1 MRAFLYRAVVVAS
14 VLFTTTTAVNAE
26 NHHASALSFK
36 VQSLTDNIA
45 MLQGQGGNIAVMAG
59 KQGLLMIDD
68 DYQKMS
74 PALQQALTPF
84 GGEDKLTYIINTHW
98 HGDHTQGNLHFGHSA
113 QIIAH
118 DNVRERLLT
127 SQEVK
132 LFNMKTKPYPAH
144 ALPSITYETALTLHM
159 NDEEIELIH
168 LPGGHTD
175 GDSVVFFKK
184 ANVVHMGD
192 HFFNGF
198 FPFVD
203 VQNGGNV
210 SRMAE
215 NVGKVLAMLDDGA
228 IIIPGHGPVATKQDL
243 VAFKRMLEGTTSEIE
258 LMRSAGMNLQQMQK
272 KGLSDKWIEWADGFL
287 SEEVWISIV
296 SSSLDSVR

>member
-1 MRAFLYRAVVVAS
+1 MFQPVK
-14 VLFTTTTAVNAE
+14 VLLTALTLGVMSLPAMAE
-26 NHHASALSFK
+26 NHHQKGPSFK
-36 VQSLTDNIA
+36 IQPLTDNIA
-45 MLQGQGGNIAVMAG
+45 MLRGRGGNIAVLSG
-59 KQGLLMIDD
+59 EQGLLMVDD
-68 DYQKMS
+68 DYQNMS
-74 PALQQALTPF
+74 PALQTALGEF

-98 HGDHTQGNLHFGHSA
+98 HGDHTQGNLHFGHGA

-127 SQEVK
+127 AQEVK
-132 LFNMKTKPYPAH
+132 LFNMKSEPYPEH
-144 ALPSITYETALTLHM
+144 ALPSITYEKALTLHI
-159 NDEEIELIH
+159 NKEEVELVH

-210 SRMAE
+210 ARMAE
-215 NVGKVLAMLDDGA
+215 NVGTVLALIDDKTVV
-228 IIIPGHGPVATKQDL
+228 IPGHGPVSNKAEL
-243 VAFKRMLEGTTSEIE
+243 VAFKAMLEGTSAEVAA
-258 LMRSAGMNLQQMQK
+258 MRAEGMNLGQMQV
-272 KGLSDKWIEWADGFL
+272 KGLSDQWQEWTDGFL
-287 SEEVWISIV
+287 SEQVWIGIV
-296 SSSLDSVR
+296 NSSLDQ

>member
-1 MRAFLYRAVVVAS
+1 MVSFLYRLVVLITVSLSTSAM
-14 VLFTTTTAVNAE
+14 AE
-26 NHHASALSFK
+26 NHHASTLSFK
-36 VQSLTDNIA
+36 VQPLTDNIM
-45 MLQGQGGNIAVMAG
+45 MLQGQGGNIAVMTG
-59 KQGLLMIDD
+59 KQGLLMVDD

-98 HGDHTQGNLHFGHSA
+98 HGDHTQGNLHFGHHA

-118 DNVRERLLT
+118 DNVRERLIT

-132 LFNMKTKPYPAH
+132 LFNMKTKPYPDH
-144 ALPSITYETALTLHM
+144 ALPSITYQTALTLHM

-228 IIIPGHGPVATKQDL
+228 VIIPGHGPVATKQDL
-243 VAFKRMLEGTTSEIE
+243 VAFKLMLEGTTSEIE
-258 LMRSAGMNLQQMQK
+258 LMRSAGMNLQQIQK
-272 KGLSDKWIEWADGFL
+272 KGLSDKWDDWTDGFL
-287 SEEVWISIV
+287 SEEVWIGIV
-296 SSSLDSVR
+296 SSSLDSER